1 MDNAYKIMFAV
12 GVLYTFVSFLISG
25 LSGAFHLGSHAAGH
39 VHFDGHHGHSGH
51 IGHHH
56 AHAGTH
62 SGGASDTLFSWF
74 SILINPLVA
83 VSFLTVFGGLGMLGV
98 DYFKWNSVLVLVVSL
113 ASGIIV
119 ASLLYR
125 FVAIPLYKSENST
138 DVSRDDLIGKDAEVI
153 STILE
158 NGFGK
163 IGYVVNSIR
172 YTAPAK
178 HMEDKAVLQGE
189 KVVICK
195 IENNVF
201 YVTELNKL

>member
-25 LSGAFHLGSHAAGH
+25 LSGVFHLGSHAAGH

-51 IGHHH
+51 HHLD
-56 AHAGTH
+56 AGTH
-62 SGGASDTLFSWF
+62 SGGATDTLFSWF

-83 VSFLTVFGGLGMLGV
+83 VSFLTVFGGLGMLGL
-98 DYFKWNSVLVLVVSL
+98 DCFKWDSIMVLVVSL

-119 ASLLYR
+119 SSLLYR

-138 DVSRDDLIGKDAEVI
+138 DVSRDDLVGKDAEVI

-163 IGYVVNSIR
+163 IRYVVNSIR

-178 HMEDKAVLQGE
+178 HMEDKAVNQGS

-201 YVTELNKL
+201 YVTEINTL